1 MATLS
6 IVEGP
11 AQGERFALERHRLV
25 MVGRDATCTFQIVD
39 EHISRKHLQIAL
51 EEETGDHY
59 AIDVGSA
66 NGVVLNGAAI
76 SPRSR
81 HLLQDGFEVQIGETV
96 IVYSASDDP
105 EAIRAMEGARQL
117 RAGHAPTMPNVSE

>member
-81 HLLQDGFEVQIGETV
+81 HLLQEEIAVIWSKMELDPISRQVEILAHFSGEFV
-96 IVYSASDDP
+96 L
-105 EAIRAMEGARQL
+105 L
-117 RAGHAPTMPNVSE
+117 RNQPPL